1 MADRNRY
8 TFNTELE
15 GFVSIFEDGGKFNNR
30 AFSFTMPEE
39 VVAQAEADRE
49 ELLEWA
55 ASKTNNPKRVEKAL
69 PKWDDAGLV
78 KYSYGQGDGT
88 KKPVPEPVFVD
99 TEGKPVEKEVLKAA
113 RKGTKVRIIV
123 QQSPYV
129 FGQKVG
135 TKFKVLG
142 IQIVELATGNGAV
155 DSGDLSVE
163 DVAAIFG
170 SVDGFKQ
177 SEPQV
182 RPAATEENSYD
193 F

>member
-8 TFNTELE
+8 TFNTELD
-15 GFVSIFEDGGKFNNR
+15 GFVSIYEDGGKFNNR
-30 AFSFTMPEE
+30 AFSFTMPDD

-69 PKWDDAGLV
+69 PKWDDAGFV

-99 TEGKPVEKEVLKAA
+99 TEGKPVDKEVLKAA

-129 FGQKVG
+129 FGQKIG

-142 IQIVELATGNGAV
+142 VQIVELATGNGAV

-170 SVDGFKQ
+170 SVEGFKQ

-182 RPAATEENSYD
+182 REATGESNQYD